1 MQYIIWN
8 TVAEQRIYPHG
19 RDGQSVFTYRDA
31 IREPMAGRPCGES
44 LLRALFD
51 MAFVAGEA
59 HGLETAQDIH
69 DVIRRYAAA

>member
-1 MQYIIWN
+1 MKSPCQKAYEEH
-8 TVAEQRIYPHG
+8 AEEI
-19 RDGQSVFTYRDA
+19 VKT
-31 IREPMAGRPCGES
+31 MAGRPCGES

-69 DVIRRYAAA
+69 DVIRRFAAA